1 VDKASLR
8 KLGVVFKREYL
19 ERVRSKWFLVGT
31 LLGPVFFAMIT
42 VVPILISAKTK
53 SSTDL
58 ANVTIIDATSSGMGE
73 RVAAALQQRF
83 PLSPAPQVKSVDAA
97 SVAREEDRAVIS
109 VRDKA
114 TRGFLVLDSST
125 VAGNSVRYA
134 GRNASSMSDV
144 EQITSVVRQQVMA
157 QRLQSEGIDAKRVAA
172 LTGVRLQMVT
182 EKIGDHGREKGSG
195 IGNVIFGYIVALL
208 LYMMIVLYGQTILRG
223 VMEEKTTRVAE
234 VVVSSVSTDILLA
247 GKIVGVGLVAI
258 TQVLSWVALSIALVV
273 YGAPLLQAKLG
284 AGAVA
289 GAAAAGAATR
299 PGGTAMASAFTDA
312 LPSLSMGTALA
323 LLLFFVLGFIFYSS
337 LFAAIGAMVNS
348 QEDVQQASMPVMLL
362 LVSSVIFMT
371 PIMTNPGSGLA
382 RTMSLLPFSAPIL
395 MPLRMT
401 LIPVPWYEVAAS
413 LAGVALACLAAIWV
427 SARIYRVGLL
437 MYGKKP
443 SFAELARWVRYAG

>member
-1 VDKASLR
+1 MDKASVR

-73 RVAAALQQRF
+73 RVAGALRQRY

-97 SVAREEDRAVIS
+97 SISREEDRAVLS
-109 VRDKA
+109 VQNKE
-114 TRGFLVLDSST
+114 TRGYLVLDSNT
-125 VAGNSVRYA
+125 VAGSSVRYA
-134 GRNASSMSDV
+134 GRNASSLGDV
-144 EQITSVVRQQVMA
+144 EQISSLVRQQVLA
-157 QRLQSEGIDAKRVAA
+157 QKLQSEGIDAKRVAA
-172 LTGVRLQMVT
+172 LTGVRLQMIT
-182 EKIGDHGREKGSG
+182 EKIGDKGREKGSG
-195 IGNVIFGYIVALL
+195 LGNVIFGYVIALL
-208 LYMMIVLYGQTILRG
+208 LYMMIVIYGQTILRG

-234 VVVSSVSTDILLA
+234 VVVSSVSTDTLLA
-247 GKIVGVGLVAI
+247 GKVLGVGMVAI
-258 TQVLSWVALSIALVV
+258 TQVMAWVALSFTLMF
-273 YGAPLLQAKLG
+273 YGMPLLEKKLG
-284 AGAVA
+284 AGTVAA
-289 GAAAAGAATR
+289 GAAAGQ
-299 PGGTAMASAFTDA
+299 PGGAGMASQLAGA
-312 LPSLSMGTALA
+312 LPSLSMTTLAA
-323 LLLFFVLGFIFYSS
+323 LLLFFVLGFIFYAS

-362 LVSSVIFMT
+362 LVSTVIFMT

-401 LIPVPWYEVAAS
+401 LIPVPWYEVAGS
-413 LAGVALACLAAIWV
+413 IAGVALACLVAIWL

-437 MYGKKP
+437 MYGKRP
-443 SFAELARWVRYAG
+443 TFGELARWVRYSN